1 MIDWYAEQSDKFIG
15 TTAAIIMA
23 ASAAASAGASVY
35 GAKKQAGA
43 ATDAAKLQTDAANHS
58 ADLQDAAAKRA
69 ELYARQQAE
78 TGWQSNEHTQ
88 KANYDQWA
96 QTQHAIMDTL
106 GSQLGIKYAMPDYTP
121 GVDPHYLDSA
131 GPMPTSTSAG
141 PTSTAGPTAPS
152 TTPGPAGPAPSVD
165 PSKGDLAGQI
175 SAYFKSRGVSD
186 QETPYWVGKWSEL
199 DARGKELN
207 DPSYANK
214 RLAAADVFGGQ
225 SKTTAPATASPTLAT
240 FASPN
245 FMKFQ
250 PAMALPMAYQPN
262 TLGAYVGR

>member
-1 MIDWYAEQSDKFIG
+1 MPALIPLIVAG
-15 TTAAIIMA
+15 VT
-23 ASAAASAGASVY
+23 AGATVY

-58 ADLQDAAAKRA
+58 ADLQDSAAKRA

-78 TGWQSNEHTQ
+78 TSWQSNEHTQ

-96 QTQHAIMDTL
+96 SNQHAIMDSL
-106 GSQLGIKYAMPDYTP
+106 GTQLGIKYTMPDYTP
-121 GVDPHYLDSA
+121 GVDPRYLEGT
-131 GPMPTSTSAG
+131 GPMPPPTGAG
-141 PTSTAGPTAPS
+141 PTGTAGPTGPS

-199 DARGKELN
+199 EARGKELN
-207 DPSYANK
+207 DPTYANK
-214 RLAAADVFGGQ
+214 RLSAAEVFGGQ
-225 SKTTAPATASPTLAT
+225 SKTTAPTTASPTLAT

-245 FMKFQ
+245 FLKFQ
-250 PAMALPMAYQPN
+250 PAMALPTPYQPN
-262 TLGAYVGR
+262 TLGAYAGRP